1 MLQEFITRENVPHKL
16 SLLLFL
22 GTWETEIT
30 RWGRAY
36 RPDDLYHCNTN
47 NGAERLNEDLK
58 YEELEGATR
67 SSLSELLIIINEKF
81 IPKLY
86 MKCVEPNGRCTSG
99 YKVYQEGIPSYLHS
113 RPKSLVKLLLL
124 LNNYV
129 TTLMIDSV
137 KPDEEESECNSEID
151 PDERESRKTLN
162 AIINTIEKR
171 FSVRSSSIYSSSVQ
185 NYVVRFG
192 DEYQACW
199 CTCPSFRMNR
209 TLCKHVLAVINS
221 GMATFND
228 LSPIF

>member
-1 MLQEFITRENVPHKL
+1 MLQEFITQENVPHKL

-47 NGAERLNEDLK
+47 NGTERLNEDLK

-67 SSLSELLIIINEKF
+67 LSLSELLTIIIEKF

-86 MKCVEPNGRCTSG
+86 MKYVELNVRCTSG
-99 YKVYQEGIPSYLHS
+99 YKGYQEGIPSYLHN
-113 RPKSLVKLLLL
+113 RPKSLVKHLLLL
-124 LNNYV
+124 KNSV

-137 KPDEEESECNSEID
+137 KPDDGESECNSEMD

-162 AIINTIEKR
+162 AIKNTIEKR
-171 FSVRSSSIYSSSVQ
+171 FRVRSSSIYSSSVI
-185 NYVVRFG
+185 
-192 DEYQACW
+192 
-199 CTCPSFRMNR
+199 PSIPPTSCHR
-209 TLCKHVLAVINS
+209 
-221 GMATFND
+221 
-228 LSPIF
+228 

>member
-47 NGAERLNEDLK
+47 NGTERLNEDLK

-67 SSLSELLIIINEKF
+67 LSLSELLTIIIEKF

-86 MKCVEPNGRCTSG
+86 MKYVELNVRCTSG
-99 YKVYQEGIPSYLHS
+99 YKGYQEGIPSYLHN
-113 RPKSLVKLLLL
+113 RPKSLVKHLLLL
-124 LNNYV
+124 KNYV

-137 KPDEEESECNSEID
+137 KPDNGESECYSEMD
-151 PDERESRKTLN
+151 PDERESRKTLI
-162 AIINTIEKR
+162 AIISTI
-171 FSVRSSSIYSSSVQ
+171 
-185 NYVVRFG
+185 
-192 DEYQACW
+192 
-199 CTCPSFRMNR
+199 
-209 TLCKHVLAVINS
+209 
-221 GMATFND
+221 
-228 LSPIF
+228 